1 LDGLLTTAESGAA
14 WAVLH
19 PRTSLI
25 TPFSDKVSSEL
36 VWLIGGKDAS
46 LRRYING
53 WLSRELAQGGI
64 DQLFQH
70 WILLKDS

>member
-1 LDGLLTTAESGAA
+1 MATNVAS
-14 WAVLH
+14 
-19 PRTSLI
+19 R
-25 TPFSDKVSSEL
+25 DKVSSEL